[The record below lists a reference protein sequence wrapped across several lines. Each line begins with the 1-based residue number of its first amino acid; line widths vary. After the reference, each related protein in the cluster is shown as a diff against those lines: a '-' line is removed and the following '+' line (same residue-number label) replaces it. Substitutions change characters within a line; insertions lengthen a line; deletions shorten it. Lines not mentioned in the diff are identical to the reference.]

1 MDINSI
7 LNDMITSGSGLL
19 FVAAAYALSWF
30 SAFVP
35 NLFSPKQWEWRRG
48 IEDFSK
54 AFLMGSVLIAGT
66 GLLNAGAQFFLKF
79 GFDITA
85 GTEAIS
91 TMALIGAMAAGFVYY
106 IGKAARNAW
115 NFFKL
120 KKGEYTT
127 TKEQFNKGV
136 EEVGQGVR
144 EVIGKIFEAEEMNT
158 EEGLVEATKEAEK
171 EDIGGRGKYYP
182 ISIGSYDQFRAQVIG
197 KGFNLD
203 DAYGAQCWDGAS
215 LLWQQLGRTLQTGNG
230 CAYGCWTLKRDA
242 NAGSNFELITNKAN
256 VKRGDVVVFQ
266 GGQYGHIGFADENY
280 QGGTYIKLLGQNQ
293 GGAAYPGGGSAF
305 NVINMS
311 MAGFLGAFRFNG
323 WVASQNNPQPQ
334 PTTPQKSNE
343 IIADEVIAGKWGND
357 PERTQRLKA
366 AGYNRDAIQAI
377 VDAKLK
383 PTKKPAP
390 APSKLDI
397 GVGSEVVP
405 TRLVDYNGTP
415 VRQYDPSYTVIQLTG
430 NRAVLSARGA
440 VWAAMRV
447 QDLRLA

>member
-1 MDINSI
+1 MDITSI

-19 FVAAAYALSWF
+19 FVAAAYVLSWF

-54 AFLMGSVLIAGT
+54 AFLMGTVLIAGT

-127 TKEQFNKGV
+127 TKEQFDKGV

-144 EVIGKIFEAEEMNT
+144 EVIGKIFEAKELNT
-158 EEGLVEATKEAEK
+158 EEGLAEETKKAE
-171 EDIGGRGKYYP
+171 EEELGGRGKYYP

-197 KGFNLD
+197 KGFDLD
-203 DAYGAQCWDGAS
+203 NAYGNQCWDGCA

-230 CAYGCWTLKRDA
+230 CAYGCWTLKRNE
-242 NAGSNFELITNKAN
+242 NAGTNFQLITNKAD

-280 QGGTYIKLLGQNQ
+280 LGGTYIKLLGQNQ
-293 GGAAYPGGGSAF
+293 GAANGNF

-311 MAGFLGAFRFNG
+311 MAGFLGAFRFKG
-323 WVASQNNPQPQ
+323 WVVSPTNPQPQ

-343 IIADEVIAGKWGND
+343 VIADEVIAGKWGND
-357 PERTQRLKA
+357 PERSKRLKA

-377 VDAKLK
+377 VDAKLQ
-383 PTKKPAP
+383 PAKKPAP
-390 APSKLDI
+390 APKKCDI
-397 GVGSEVVP
+397 AVGSQVVP

-440 VWAAMRV
+440 VWAAMRT
-447 QDLRLA
+447 QDLKLA

>member
-1 MDINSI
+1 MDIISI
-7 LNDMITSGSGLL
+7 LNDMITSGLGLSL
-19 FVAAAYALSWF
+19 VGG
-30 SAFVP
+30 AFVLWWLSGKIP
-35 NLFSPKQWEWRRG
+35 NLFSPKPWSWKRG
-48 IEDFSK
+48 LEDLCK
-54 AFLMGSVLIAGT
+54 ALLMGVLLVAGT
-66 GLLNAGAQFFLKF
+66 GLLNLGGQFFAML
-79 GFDITA
+79 GWDIT
-85 GTEAIS
+85 EATQDVS
-91 TMALIGAMAAGFVYY
+91 TYVLAGAMAWGFVNYMS
-106 IGKAARNAW
+106 KALKNGWR
-115 NFFKL
+115 FFNLVKSEL
-120 KKGEYTT
+120 KGN
-127 TKEQFNKGV
+127 KEQFEKGN
-136 EEVGQGVR
+136 EAIGEGIR
-144 EVIGKIFEAEEMNT
+144 EVIGKIFEAKEMNT
-158 EEGLVEATKEAEK
+158 EEGLAEATKEAEK
-171 EDIGGRGKYYP
+171 ENIGGRGKYYP

-280 QGGTYIKLLGQNQ
+280 QGGAYIKLLGQNQ

-311 MAGFLGAFRFNG
+311 MAGFLGAFRFKG

-366 AGYNRDAIQAI
+366 AGYNRDTIQAI

-383 PTKKPAP
+383 PAKKPAP
-390 APSKLDI
+390 APKGNDI
-397 GVGSEVVP
+397 EVGSTVIP

-440 VWAAMRV
+440 VWCAMNV
-447 QDLRLA
+447 KDLKLA